1 MRKHLFIICFAFFC
15 ICSFFCSS
23 CKKCA
28 QESSVEI
35 IRDGFREV
43 PDSIRLAV
51 YWYWMS
57 DNISVRGVEEDLKSM
72 KEAGITRAFIGN
84 IGGQGVPY
92 GEVKIFSDE
101 WWKVLHAALKKQQ
114 N

>member
-1 MRKHLFIICFAFFC
+1 M
-15 ICSFFCSS
+15 
-23 CKKCA
+23 
-28 QESSVEI
+28 EI

-101 WWKVLHAALKKQQ
+101 WWKVLHNIPLNPNQTQ
-114 N
+114 NHYYRTCRAGS